1 MTAINWR
8 RTQTL
13 LLGTGYDPNGVD
25 GIAGKGTFT
34 ALFAHQAR
42 RQPDA
47 TLRAIGGVAAAV
59 LPVFGWTA
67 DAERLA
73 EFLAQ
78 TAHET
83 GGFTSFAE
91 NMCYSA
97 ARIMQVWPSR
107 FPTLAS
113 AQPYA
118 WDPSDPDREDIALA
132 NYVYGGRMG
141 NEKNGTDDDDG
152 WDHRGGG
159 MLQHTGAAE
168 YEKLR
173 ERLGFTPDD
182 VRDPAKSVIAACDY
196 LARAKTQGFID
207 RGDWP
212 GSRKSVNG
220 GTLGLA
226 EVATRRART
235 LMVLA

>member
-8 RTQTL
+8 AVQQNL
-13 LLGTGYDPNGVD
+13 AKAGYDPNGID

-78 TAHET
+78 TAHES
-83 GGFTSFAE
+83 GGFSAFE
-91 NMCYSA
+91 EKLNYSA
-97 ARIMQVWPSR
+97 ERLMAVWPNR
-107 FPTLAS
+107 FSSLSIA
-113 AQPYA
+113 AAYA
-118 WDPSDPDREDIALA
+118 GNPERLA
-132 NYVYGGRMG
+132 NFVYAGRMG
-141 NEKNGTDDDDG
+141 NGPPESGDG
-152 WDHRGGG
+152 WRNRGGG
-159 MLQHTGAAE
+159 MLQHTGADE
-168 YEKLR
+168 YAKLG

-196 LARAKTQGFID
+196 LARAKNQGFID